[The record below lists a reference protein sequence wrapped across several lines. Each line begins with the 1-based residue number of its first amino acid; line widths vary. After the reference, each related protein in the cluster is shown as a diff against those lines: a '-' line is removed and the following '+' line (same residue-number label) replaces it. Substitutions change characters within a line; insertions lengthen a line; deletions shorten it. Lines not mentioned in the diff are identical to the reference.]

1 MNSSNS
7 LLMSIA
13 IGAVSIMVVAC
24 ASKQALSSEQQVY
37 AGKWIASDGTFVE
50 IFLDGSGSA
59 KGANT
64 SVEGGSTTIAGQT
77 LKIGLG
83 PIEQKYQISQEPK
96 ETDGKWTMK
105 LNGIAYVKEGG
116 TAASSSKEA
125 ASVKTEAVSS
135 GGQGVSLW
143 DGTIKQQFKEKTGI
157 SVKKLSCPADATSR
171 AKQGVACEVTD
182 DSDRKLTITIKQD
195 DDGEET
201 ISWKA
206 DKGLISL
213 KEIEANIRS
222 QLGKSLEADCHGKY
236 RIAHTGD
243 KFNCDAKDSSSNK
256 KVIVKV
262 VVKSEDGQ
270 VEWETK

>member
-24 ASKQALSSEQQVY
+24 GSKQALSSEQQVY

-50 IFLDGSGSA
+50 IFLDGSGAA

-64 SVEGGSTTIAGQT
+64 SVEGGSTTIVDQT

-116 TAASSSKEA
+116 TAANSSKEA

-157 SVKKLSCPADATSR
+157 SVKKLSCPADAPSR
-171 AKQGVACEVTD
+171 AKQGVTCEVTD
-182 DSDRKLTITIKQD
+182 DSDRKVAITIKQ

-213 KEIEANIRS
+213 KEIETNIRS
-222 QLGKSLEADCHGKY
+222 KLGKSVEADCHGEY

-256 KVIVKV
+256 KAIVKV
-262 VVKSEDGQ
+262 IVKSEDGQ